1 MPRASRETW
10 AKRIERWSESGL
22 SATEFAQETG
32 VNARTLTF
40 WKWRLGRDARAKRGG
55 RPTFVEVIPAAVVGE
70 VVADAEP
77 LEVIVRD
84 TVRIRVPSR
93 CDLEAV
99 RRLVAA
105 LEAR

>member
-1 MPRASRETW
+1 MPRASRDTW
-10 AKRIERWSESGL
+10 AKRIERWNESGL

-32 VNARTLTF
+32 VNARTLAF
-40 WKWRLGRDARAKRGG
+40 WKWRLGRDARAKRGS
-55 RPTFVEVIPAAVVGE
+55 RSTFVEVTPAAMVGE
-70 VVADAEP
+70 IAADAEP

-84 TVRIRVPSR
+84 TVRIRVPAR
-93 CDLEAV
+93 CDFEAV